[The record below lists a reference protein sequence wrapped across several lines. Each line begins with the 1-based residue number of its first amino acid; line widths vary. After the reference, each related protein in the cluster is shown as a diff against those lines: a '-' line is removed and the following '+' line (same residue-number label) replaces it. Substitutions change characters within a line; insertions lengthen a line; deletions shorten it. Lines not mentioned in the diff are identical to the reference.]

1 MNHERLLESVK
12 RHEGYRDEPYRD
24 HLGNWTVGVGHLIH
38 HIQLSALVNF
48 RTLGDLLNWIADR
61 ETHEHWLRSD
71 LLQAESD
78 ARRYI
83 GEAWDSLSDARR
95 EVLVEMAFQLG
106 AERLGKFQK
115 LREAILAR
123 TWVRAEAEMLDSL
136 WSRQTPKRA
145 KELASRMLEG

>member
-1 MNHERLLESVK
+1 MNYDRLRESVLE
-12 RHEGYRDEPYRD
+12 HEGYRTDPYRD

-38 HIQLSALVNF
+38 EMQLSALVNY
-48 RTLGDLLNWIADR
+48 RTLGELLNWIGSN

-83 GEAWDSLSDARR
+83 GDAWDKLTDARQ
-95 EVLVEMAFQLG
+95 EVLTEMAFQMG
-106 AERLGKFQK
+106 ADRLGKFQK

-123 TWVRAEAEMLDSL
+123 AWVKAESEMLDSL
-136 WSRQTPKRA
+136 WARQTPKRA
-145 KELASRMLEG
+145 KELASRMVEG

>member
-1 MNHERLLESVK
+1 MNHDRLLESVK

-38 HIQLSALVNF
+38 NMQLSALVNF

-83 GEAWDSLSDARR
+83 GDAWDSLSDARR

-106 AERLGKFQK
+106 GERLGKFQK

-136 WSRQTPKRA
+136 WARQTPKRA